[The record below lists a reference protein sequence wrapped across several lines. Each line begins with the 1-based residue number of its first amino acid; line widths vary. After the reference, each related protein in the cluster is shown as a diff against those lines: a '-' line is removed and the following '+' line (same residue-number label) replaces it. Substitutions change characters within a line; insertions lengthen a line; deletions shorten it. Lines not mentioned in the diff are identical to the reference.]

1 MAEPRHLA
9 LPSFTRWTSVR
20 EEVADVLRGAIVSG
34 EMRPGELYSAAGLA
48 ERFGVSATPVREA
61 MLDLVKQGLVE
72 VVRNRGYRVTVISE
86 ADLDQITQIRQLLE
100 PTAAAEAVAAHRG
113 RRAGSVARRS
123 RRPSSTPPRKAT
135 SSATST
141 PTGSSTS
148 GCSAAAGNHRLV
160 RIVDDL
166 RAQTRLYGLSAL
178 VASGRLVDSA
188 QEHVE
193 MCDLIAAGDAKK
205 LKKLMGTHLGHT
217 RREWAGRPPE

>member
-1 MAEPRHLA
+1 MAEPRYLA
-9 LPSFTRWTSVR
+9 LPSFTRRPSVR
-20 EEVADVLRGAIVSG
+20 EEVTDVLRGAIVSG
-34 EMRPGELYSAAGLA
+34 EMRPGELYSAAGLG

-61 MLDLVKQGLVE
+61 MLDLGKQGLVE
-72 VVRNRGYRVTVISE
+72 VVRNRGYRVTVLSE

-100 PTAAAEAVAAHRG
+100 PTASAEAVPHITDAELEALRALASAIVDAAAEGDLVSYVNADREFHLRLL
-113 RRAGSVARRS
+113 
-123 RRPSSTPPRKAT
+123 
-135 SSATST
+135 
-141 PTGSSTS
+141 
-148 GCSAAAGNHRLV
+148 AAAGNPRLV

-193 MCDLIAAGDAKK
+193 MCDLIASGDAKK

>member
-1 MAEPRHLA
+1 MAELRHLA
-9 LPSFTRWTSVR
+9 LPSFARRASVR
-20 EEVADVLRGAIVSG
+20 EEVADVLRGAIIAG
-34 EMRPGELYSAAGLA
+34 EMRPGELYSASGLA

-72 VVRNRGYRVTVISE
+72 VVRNRGFKVTVISE
-86 ADLDQITQIRQLLE
+86 TDLDHITQIRQLLE
-100 PTAAAEAVAAHRG
+100 PTAAAEAVPHIADGELDALRGLASAIVDAAAEGNLVSYINADREFHLRLL
-113 RRAGSVARRS
+113 S
-123 RRPSSTPPRKAT
+123 
-135 SSATST
+135 
-141 PTGSSTS
+141 
-148 GCSAAAGNHRLV
+148 AAGNHRLV

-178 VASGRLVDSA
+178 VASGRLADSA

-217 RREWAGRPPE
+217 RREWAGRSPE

>member
-1 MAEPRHLA
+1 MAELRHLA
-9 LPSFTRWTSVR
+9 LPSFARRASVR

-34 EMRPGELYSAAGLA
+34 EMRPGELYSASGLA
-48 ERFGVSATPVREA
+48 ERFGISATPVREA

-72 VVRNRGYRVTVISE
+72 VVRNRGFKVTEISE

-100 PTAAAEAVAAHRG
+100 PTAAAEAVPHIPAGELDALRGLASAIVDAAAEGNLVSYINADREFHLRLL
-113 RRAGSVARRS
+113 S
-123 RRPSSTPPRKAT
+123 
-135 SSATST
+135 
-141 PTGSSTS
+141 
-148 GCSAAAGNHRLV
+148 AAGNHRLV

-193 MCDLIAAGDAKK
+193 MCDLIAAGDGKK
-205 LKKLMGTHLGHT
+205 LKKLMSTHLGHT
-217 RREWAGRPPE
+217 RREWAGRSPE

>member
-1 MAEPRHLA
+1 MAEPRYLA
-9 LPSFTRWTSVR
+9 LPSFTRRPSVR
-20 EEVADVLRGAIVSG
+20 EEVTDVLRGAIVSG
-34 EMRPGELYSAAGLA
+34 EMRPGELYSAAGLG

-61 MLDLVKQGLVE
+61 MLDLGKQGLVE
-72 VVRNRGYRVTVISE
+72 VVRNRGYRVTALSE
-86 ADLDQITQIRQLLE
+86 ADLDHITQIRQLLE
-100 PTAAAEAVAAHRG
+100 PTASAEAVPHITDAELEALRALASAIVDAAAEGDLVSYVNADREFHLRLL
-113 RRAGSVARRS
+113 
-123 RRPSSTPPRKAT
+123 
-135 SSATST
+135 
-141 PTGSSTS
+141 
-148 GCSAAAGNHRLV
+148 AAAGNPRLV

-193 MCDLIAAGDAKK
+193 MCDLIASGDAKK

>member
-9 LPSFTRWTSVR
+9 LPSFARRPSVR
-20 EEVADVLRGAIVSG
+20 EEVANVLRGAIVSG

-48 ERFGVSATPVREA
+48 ERFGISATPVREA
-61 MLDLVKQGLVE
+61 MLDLGKQGLVE
-72 VVRNRGYRVTVISE
+72 VVRNKGYRVTVLSE

-100 PTAAAEAVAAHRG
+100 PTATAEAVPHVTDEELVALRGLAAAIVDAAAEGDLVSYINADREFHLRLL
-113 RRAGSVARRS
+113 
-123 RRPSSTPPRKAT
+123 
-135 SSATST
+135 
-141 PTGSSTS
+141 
-148 GCSAAAGNHRLV
+148 AAAGNPRLV

-205 LKKLMGTHLGHT
+205 LKKLMTTHLGHT
-217 RREWAGRPPE
+217 RREWAGRPAE

>member
-1 MAEPRHLA
+1 MAEPRYLA
-9 LPSFTRWTSVR
+9 LPSFTRRPSVR
-20 EEVADVLRGAIVSG
+20 EEVTDVLRGAIVSG
-34 EMRPGELYSAAGLA
+34 EMRPGELYSAAGLG

-61 MLDLVKQGLVE
+61 MLDLGKQGLVE
-72 VVRNRGYRVTVISE
+72 VVRNRGYRVTALSE
-86 ADLDQITQIRQLLE
+86 ADLDHITQIRQLLE
-100 PTAAAEAVAAHRG
+100 PTASAEAVGHITDAELEALRALASAIVDAA
-113 RRAGSVARRS
+113 AGGDLVSYVNADREFHLRLL
-123 RRPSSTPPRKAT
+123 
-135 SSATST
+135 
-141 PTGSSTS
+141 
-148 GCSAAAGNHRLV
+148 AAAGNPRLV

>member
-1 MAEPRHLA
+1 MAEPRYLA
-9 LPSFTRWTSVR
+9 LPSFTRRPSMR
-20 EEVADVLRGAIVSG
+20 EEVTDVLRGAIVSG
-34 EMRPGELYSAAGLA
+34 EMRPGELYSAAGLG

-61 MLDLVKQGLVE
+61 MLDLGKQGLVE
-72 VVRNRGYRVTVISE
+72 VVRNRGYRVTVLSE

-100 PTAAAEAVAAHRG
+100 PTASAEAVGHITDAELEALRALASAIVDAA
-113 RRAGSVARRS
+113 AGGDLVSYVNADREFHLRLL
-123 RRPSSTPPRKAT
+123 
-135 SSATST
+135 
-141 PTGSSTS
+141 
-148 GCSAAAGNHRLV
+148 AAAGNPRLV

>member
-1 MAEPRHLA
+1 MAEQRHLA
-9 LPSFTRWTSVR
+9 LPSITRWTSVR
-20 EEVADVLRGAIVSG
+20 EEVANVLRGAIVSG
-34 EMRPGELYSAAGLA
+34 EMRPGELYSASGLA

-72 VVRNRGYRVTVISE
+72 VVRNRGYKVTVISE
-86 ADLDQITQIRQLLE
+86 TDLDHITQIRQLLE
-100 PTAAAEAVAAHRG
+100 PTAAAEAVPHVAAGELDALREL
-113 RRAGSVARRS
+113 A
-123 RRPSSTPPRKAT
+123 
-135 SSATST
+135 SAIVDAAADGNLVSYINADREFHIRLLT
-141 PTGSSTS
+141 
-148 GCSAAAGNHRLV
+148 AAGNHRLV

-205 LKKLMGTHLGHT
+205 LKKLMSTHLGHT
-217 RREWAGRPPE
+217 RREWAGRSAE

>member
-1 MAEPRHLA
+1 MAELRHLA
-9 LPSFTRWTSVR
+9 LPSFARRASVR

-34 EMRPGELYSAAGLA
+34 EMRPGELYSASGLA

-72 VVRNRGYRVTVISE
+72 VVRNRGFKVTAISD

-100 PTAAAEAVAAHRG
+100 PTAAAEAVPHIATGELDALRGLASAIVDAAAEGNLVSYINADREFHLRLL
-113 RRAGSVARRS
+113 S
-123 RRPSSTPPRKAT
+123 
-135 SSATST
+135 
-141 PTGSSTS
+141 
-148 GCSAAAGNHRLV
+148 AAGNHRLV
-160 RIVDDL
+160 RIVDEL

-193 MCDLIAAGDAKK
+193 MCDLIASGDAKK
-205 LKKLMGTHLGHT
+205 LKKLMSAHLGHT
-217 RREWAGRPPE
+217 RREWAGRAPE

>member
-1 MAEPRHLA
+1 MAEPRYLA
-9 LPSFTRWTSVR
+9 LPSFTRRPSVR
-20 EEVADVLRGAIVSG
+20 EEVTDVLRGAIVSG
-34 EMRPGELYSAAGLA
+34 EMRPGELYSAAGLG

-61 MLDLVKQGLVE
+61 MLDLGKQGLVE
-72 VVRNRGYRVTVISE
+72 VVRNRGYRVTVLSE

-100 PTAAAEAVAAHRG
+100 PTASAEAVPHITETELEALRALASAIVDAAAEGDLVSYVNADREFHLRLLG
-113 RRAGSVARRS
+113 
-123 RRPSSTPPRKAT
+123 
-135 SSATST
+135 
-141 PTGSSTS
+141 
-148 GCSAAAGNHRLV
+148 AAGNPRLV

-193 MCDLIAAGDAKK
+193 MCDLIASGDAKK

>member
-1 MAEPRHLA
+1 MAEPRYLA
-9 LPSFTRWTSVR
+9 LPSFTRRPSVR
-20 EEVADVLRGAIVSG
+20 EEVTDVLRGAIVSG
-34 EMRPGELYSAAGLA
+34 EMRPGELYSAAGLG

-61 MLDLVKQGLVE
+61 MLDLGKQGLVE
-72 VVRNRGYRVTVISE
+72 VVRNRGYRVTVLSE

-100 PTAAAEAVAAHRG
+100 PTASAEAVGHITDAELEALRALASAIVDAAAEGDLVSYVNADREFHLRLL
-113 RRAGSVARRS
+113 
-123 RRPSSTPPRKAT
+123 
-135 SSATST
+135 
-141 PTGSSTS
+141 
-148 GCSAAAGNHRLV
+148 AAAGNPRLV

>member
-1 MAEPRHLA
+1 MAEPRYLA
-9 LPSFTRWTSVR
+9 LPSFERRPSVR
-20 EEVADVLRGAIVSG
+20 EEVVNVLRGAIVSG

-61 MLDLVKQGLVE
+61 MLDLGKQGLVE
-72 VVRNRGYRVTVISE
+72 VVRNKGYRVTVLSE

-100 PTAAAEAVAAHRG
+100 PTAAAEAVPHISDDELVALRALAA
-113 RRAGSVARRS
+113 AIVVAAAEGDLVSYVNADREFHLRLL
-123 RRPSSTPPRKAT
+123 
-135 SSATST
+135 
-141 PTGSSTS
+141 
-148 GCSAAAGNHRLV
+148 AAAGNPRLV
-160 RIVDDL
+160 RIVDEL

-193 MCDLIAAGDAKK
+193 MCDLIASGDAKK
-205 LKKLMGTHLGHT
+205 LKKLMSTHLGHT

>member
-1 MAEPRHLA
+1 MAELPDLA
-9 LPSFTRWTSVR
+9 LPSLSLRTSVR
-20 EEVADVLRGAIVSG
+20 EEVANVLRGAVVAG
-34 EMRPGELYSAAGLA
+34 EMRPGELYSASGLA

-72 VVRNRGYRVTVISE
+72 VVRNRGFKVTEISE

-100 PTAAAEAVAAHRG
+100 PTAAAEAVSHIAAGELDALRG
-113 RRAGSVARRS
+113 LA
-123 RRPSSTPPRKAT
+123 
-135 SSATST
+135 SAIVDAAADGNLVSYINADREFHLRLL
-141 PTGSSTS
+141 S
-148 GCSAAAGNHRLV
+148 AAGNHRLV

-193 MCDLIAAGDAKK
+193 MCDLIAAGDARK
-205 LKKLMGTHLGHT
+205 LKRLMGTHLGHT
-217 RREWAGRPPE
+217 RREWAGRSPE

>member
-1 MAEPRHLA
+1 
-9 LPSFTRWTSVR
+9 VR
-20 EEVADVLRGAIVSG
+20 EEVANVLRGAIISG
-34 EMRPGELYSAAGLA
+34 EMRPGELYSASGLA

-72 VVRNRGYRVTVISE
+72 VVRNRGFKVTEISE
-86 ADLDQITQIRQLLE
+86 ADLDEITQIRQLLE
-100 PTAAAEAVAAHRG
+100 PTAAAEAVPHVAAG
-113 RRAGSVARRS
+113 ELTALRS
-123 RRPSSTPPRKAT
+123 LAAAIV
-135 SSATST
+135 SAAADGNLVSYIN
-141 PTGSSTS
+141 
-148 GCSAAAGNHRLV
+148 ADREFHLRLLRAAGNHRLV

-205 LKKLMGTHLGHT
+205 LKKLMATHLGHT
-217 RREWAGRPPE
+217 RREWAGRSPE

>member
-1 MAEPRHLA
+1 MAEPRYLA
-9 LPSFTRWTSVR
+9 LPSFTRRPSVR
-20 EEVADVLRGAIVSG
+20 EEVVNVLRGAIVSG

-61 MLDLVKQGLVE
+61 MLDLGKQGLVE
-72 VVRNRGYRVTVISE
+72 VVRNRGYRVTVLSE

-100 PTAAAEAVAAHRG
+100 PTASAEAVPHITDAELVALRALASAIVDAAAEGDLVSYVNADREFHLRLL
-113 RRAGSVARRS
+113 
-123 RRPSSTPPRKAT
+123 
-135 SSATST
+135 
-141 PTGSSTS
+141 
-148 GCSAAAGNHRLV
+148 AAAGNPRLV

-193 MCDLIAAGDAKK
+193 MCDLIASGDAKK

-217 RREWAGRPPE
+217 RREWAGRQPE

>member
-9 LPSFTRWTSVR
+9 LPSFARWTSVR
-20 EEVADVLRGAIVSG
+20 EEVATVLRGAIISG
-34 EMRPGELYSAAGLA
+34 EMRPGELYSASGLA

-72 VVRNRGYRVTVISE
+72 VVRNRGFKVTEISE

-100 PTAAAEAVAAHRG
+100 PTAAAEAVPRIAAGELESLRELASAIVDAAA
-113 RRAGSVARRS
+113 AGDLVSYIGADHEFHLRLL
-123 RRPSSTPPRKAT
+123 
-135 SSATST
+135 
-141 PTGSSTS
+141 
-148 GCSAAAGNHRLV
+148 AAAGNHRLV

-217 RREWAGRPPE
+217 RREWAGRAPE

>member
-1 MAEPRHLA
+1 MVDLPHLA
-9 LPSFTRWTSVR
+9 LPSLARWTSVR
-20 EEVADVLRGAIVSG
+20 EEVANVLRGAIVAG
-34 EMRPGELYSAAGLA
+34 EMRPGELYSASGLA

-72 VVRNRGYRVTVISE
+72 VVRNRGFKVTEISE

-100 PTAAAEAVAAHRG
+100 PTAAAEAVPHIADGELDALRSLASAIVDAAAEGNLVSYINADREFHLRLL
-113 RRAGSVARRS
+113 R
-123 RRPSSTPPRKAT
+123 
-135 SSATST
+135 
-141 PTGSSTS
+141 
-148 GCSAAAGNHRLV
+148 AAGNGRLV

-193 MCDLIAAGDAKK
+193 MCDLIAAGDGKK
-205 LKKLMGTHLGHT
+205 LKKLMGAHLGHT
-217 RREWAGRPPE
+217 RREWAGRSAE